1 MGKIAIEINIPDEI
15 LKTIDLKRLK
25 RIVEREIA
33 IEYSVQKLHGKFK
46 NMDLKKLLRE
56 VEEEWTV

>member
-1 MGKIAIEINIPDEI
+1 MGKIAIELNIPDEI

-33 IEYSVQKLHGKFK
+33 IEYSAQKLHGKFRDV
-46 NMDLKKLLRE
+46 DLKELLRE
-56 VEEEWTV
+56 VEEEWAI